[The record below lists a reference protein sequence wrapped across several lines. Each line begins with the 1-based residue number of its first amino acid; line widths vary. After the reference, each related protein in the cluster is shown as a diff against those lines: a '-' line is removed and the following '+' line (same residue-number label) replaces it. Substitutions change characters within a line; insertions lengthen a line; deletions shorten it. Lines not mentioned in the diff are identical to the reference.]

1 MKPIPTSLL
10 SAVCAALFC
19 VAGSTIA
26 ATQALAAT
34 PGGAVSADD
43 IKMFPKAQD
52 GQKRVVISLPAA
64 TQEDDIQVELI
75 VGKTMR
81 VDCNRH
87 WFMGSLTQ
95 ETVQGWG
102 YSYYQL
108 ADAKGPAATMMACPG
123 QPEHEAFVPVRGEG
137 YLLRYNSRLPLVV
150 YVPQAFEVRYRLWH
164 ASTEMQSGREQ

>member
-1 MKPIPTSLL
+1 MKSIPTSLL
-10 SAVCAALFC
+10 SAICAALFC
-19 VAGSTIA
+19 VAGSTTA
-26 ATQALAAT
+26 ATQAPAAA
-34 PGGAVSADD
+34 GGAVSADD
-43 IKMFPKAQD
+43 IKMFPTAQD

-64 TQEDDIQVELI
+64 TQEDDIRVELI

-123 QPEHEAFVPVRGEG
+123 QPEREAFVPVRGEG

-164 ASTEMQSGREQ
+164 ASTEVQSGGEQ